1 MPKKYTDYICC
12 NRLSPYQNIS
22 TCSNEE
28 LLKKLI
34 DNPNLNEWSRNA
46 ALKSLLG
53 LVALDKLKRDE
64 LIDYIRMLFH
74 SSLADD
80 EDFLTRL
87 VETASDIY
95 PEELMQEINKA
106 FEENK
111 VDTFCVD
118 KAWINRMMAM
128 SV

>member
-1 MPKKYTDYICC
+1 M
-12 NRLSPYQNIS
+12 
-22 TCSNEE
+22 
-28 LLKKLI
+28 KKLI